1 MKKLSILTAVMLAAL
16 SCFAFSACGGGGTTP
31 SVTPSVTPSQEPSV
45 TPSVEPT
52 GAAGAFSYEIQ
63 GEAAVLV
70 DYLGEDK
77 EITLPS
83 TYLGLPVIAVACGVF
98 QGNTALES
106 LTLPDSLIRI
116 EEDAFRDCA
125 SLKSVTVSGT
135 PALKTIAANAFDGC
149 SLLKTVSGTANCEK
163 VGSRAFKGCTAL
175 EEIDLSSVKD
185 IGASAFEGC
194 TSLKKV
200 FTEYR
205 ESVLDEEESEAE
217 KTQGC
222 NRQRE
227 IVNTGIGTK
236 AFYGCTSLTAAY
248 FPANSLGFIGESAF
262 EGCTGLQKLYLPNTV
277 IIIRK
282 NAFKDCNSL
291 TTVFHVAGGWS
302 FSEIIIDESAGLD
315 NATVYYRTSQYAEK
329 GWYHNYNYFGEPTL
343 WKE

>member
-31 SVTPSVTPSQEPSV
+31 SVTPSTQPSAK
-45 TPSVEPT
+45 PSVEPT

-77 EITLPS
+77 ELTLPS
-83 TYLGLPVIAVACGVF
+83 IYLGLPVIAVACGVF

-106 LTLPDSLIRI
+106 LTLPDSLTRI
-116 EEDAFRDCA
+116 EEDAFRGCT

-200 FTEYR
+200 FAEYR
-205 ESVLDEEESEAE
+205 ELTPEEELEQYE
-217 KTQGC
+217 INGC
-222 NRQRE
+222 VRTPKK
-227 IVNTGIGTK
+227 IVVSTGIGTK
-236 AFYGCTSLTAAY
+236 AFYGCTALAEVYLPRASV
-248 FPANSLGFIGESAF
+248 GFVGESAF
-262 EGCTGLQKLYLPNTV
+262 EGCNNLQKIYLPNTV
-277 IIIRK
+277 RSIYK
-282 NAFKDCNSL
+282 NAFKNCNAL
-291 TTVFHVAGGWS
+291 TAVFYGWGGWT
-302 FSEIIIDESAGLD
+302 FEEIVIDASTGFG
-315 NATVYYRTSQYAEK
+315 NATVYHYRATDYSY
-329 GWYHNYNYFGEPTL
+329 GNCWYHDYTNFGKPTP
-343 WKE
+343 WVA

>member
-1 MKKLSILTAVMLAAL
+1 MKKLSILAAMLAAL

-31 SVTPSVTPSQEPSV
+31 SVTPSTQPSAK
-45 TPSVEPT
+45 PSVEPT
-52 GAAGAFSYEIQ
+52 VSAGAFTYELE
-63 GEAAVLV
+63 GDGCVLI
-70 DYLGEDK
+70 DYLGEAEDL
-77 EITLPS
+77 ILPA
-83 TYLGLPVIAVACGVF
+83 TYLDFPVIAVYCGVF
-98 QGNTALES
+98 QGNTALKSIVLPE
-106 LTLPDSLIRI
+106 TLQRI
-116 EEDAFRDCA
+116 DVDAFRDCT
-125 SLKSVTVSGT
+125 SLQSVTFSSA
-135 PALKTIAANAFDGC
+135 PELQIIDDNAFDGC
-149 SLLKTVSGTANCEK
+149 TALTVVEGTATCEK
-163 VGSRAFKGCTAL
+163 IGSRAFKNCTLL
-175 EEIDLSSVKD
+175 EEINLSAVNE
-185 IGASAFEGC
+185 IGYSAFEGC

-291 TTVFHVAGGWS
+291 TTVFRGSGTWW

-315 NATVYYRTSQYAEK
+315 NATVYYPASQYAEK